1 MKCKKCGRQFNGHF
15 CPSCGTP
22 AARGGLGKGYKIAG
36 AVLLGY
42 GVIALPTLALP
53 AFATAASTGL
63 VSMAVCIGCIIA
75 GVALLQK
82 RPVQTP
88 PFEDNPTTD
97 IETPTAQLAP
107 DAKPATDCKPTSA
120 PPEDEKTP
128 EKKPEPQSA
137 LEALKK
143 VSTFRVAGVSYRQDD
158 ILELADENSD
168 YSITKR
174 EIIDAGMEDEKIYK
188 YEFDPHRVELIPE
201 PSNPYDPN
209 AIKVVID
216 NVHVGYIKKGS
227 TTRVRNLLNA
237 GGKVTAE
244 IKGGP
249 YKILLYRYEDGKD
262 HYEMEHGED
271 SFFVSVHIEK

>member
-1 MKCKKCGRQFNGHF
+1 MKCKKCGRQFNGRS
-15 CPSCGTP
+15 CPSCGEP
-22 AARGGLGKGYKIAG
+22 AAQGGPGKGYKIAG

-42 GVIALPTLALP
+42 GVIALPTIALP
-53 AFATAASTGL
+53 AFDTAFSTGL

-82 RPVQTP
+82 KIVQSP
-88 PFEDNPTTD
+88 PFEDNPMQD
-97 IETPTAQLAP
+97 IETPTAQPSAP
-107 DAKPATDCKPTSA
+107 AKPATVCKPASV
-120 PPEDEKTP
+120 PPGA

-158 ILELADENSD
+158 ILELADKNSD
-168 YSITKR
+168 FSMTRR
-174 EIIDAGMEDEKIYK
+174 EIIDAGMENERIYQ

-237 GGKVTAE
+237 GGKVTAD

-249 YKILLYRYEDGKD
+249 YKILLYRNEDGKD
-262 HYEMEHGED
+262 SYEMEHEEIPF
-271 SFFVSVHIEK
+271 SVAVHIEK

>member
-1 MKCKKCGRQFNGHF
+1 MKCKKCGRQFNGRF

-22 AARGGLGKGYKIAG
+22 AARGGPEKGYKIAG

-42 GVIALPTLALP
+42 GIIALPTVALP
-53 AFATAASTGL
+53 AFDTAASTGI
-63 VSMAVCIGCIIA
+63 VSIVVCIGCIIA
-75 GVALLQK
+75 GVALFQK
-82 RPVQTP
+82 KTVQAP
-88 PFEDNPTTD
+88 PFEDNPMQD
-97 IETPTAQLAP
+97 SETPTAQPSAP
-107 DAKPATDCKPTSA
+107 VRTAAACKPASV
-120 PPEDEKTP
+120 PPGA

-137 LEALKK
+137 LESLKK
-143 VSTFRVAGVSYRQDD
+143 VSTFRVAGVSSRQDD

-168 YSITKR
+168 FSMTRR
-174 EIIDAGMEDEKIYK
+174 EIIDAGMENERIYQ

-216 NVHVGYIKKGS
+216 GVHVGYIKKGS
-227 TTRVRNLLNA
+227 TTRVRNLLKA

-249 YKILLYRYEDGKD
+249 YKILLYRNEDGKD
-262 HYEMEHGED
+262 NYEMEHDE
-271 SFFVSVHIEK
+271 SPFSVAVHIEK

>member
-22 AARGGLGKGYKIAG
+22 AVRGGPGRGYKIAG

-42 GVIALPTLALP
+42 GVIALPTVALP
-53 AFATAASTGL
+53 AFDTAASTGL
-63 VSMAVCIGCIIA
+63 VSMAACIGCIIA

-82 RPVQTP
+82 KTVQAP
-88 PFEDNPTTD
+88 PFEDNPPQA
-97 IETPTAQLAP
+97 IETPTARPAP
-107 DAKPATDCKPTSA
+107 SAKAAAVFKPSSV
-120 PPEDEKTP
+120 PPGA

-168 YSITKR
+168 FSMTRR
-174 EIIDAGMEDEKIYK
+174 EIIDAGMENERIYQ

-249 YKILLYRYEDGKD
+249 YKILLYRNEDGKD
-262 HYEMEHGED
+262 SYEMEHEEIPF
-271 SFFVSVHIEK
+271 SVAVHIEK

>member
-1 MKCKKCGRQFNGHF
+1 MKCKKCGRQFNGRF

-22 AARGGLGKGYKIAG
+22 AARGGPGKGYKIAG

-42 GVIALPTLALP
+42 GVIALPTIALP
-53 AFATAASTGL
+53 AFDTAFSTGL

-82 RPVQTP
+82 KIVQAP
-88 PFEDNPTTD
+88 PFEDNPMQD
-97 IETPTAQLAP
+97 IETPTAQPSAP
-107 DAKPATDCKPTSA
+107 AKPATVCKPASV
-120 PPEDEKTP
+120 PPGA

-168 YSITKR
+168 FSMTRR
-174 EIIDAGMEDEKIYK
+174 EIIDAGMENERIYQ

-227 TTRVRNLLNA
+227 TTRARNLLNA

-249 YKILLYRYEDGKD
+249 YKILLYRNEDGKD
-262 HYEMEHGED
+262 SYEMEHEEIPF
-271 SFFVSVHIEK
+271 SVAVHIEK